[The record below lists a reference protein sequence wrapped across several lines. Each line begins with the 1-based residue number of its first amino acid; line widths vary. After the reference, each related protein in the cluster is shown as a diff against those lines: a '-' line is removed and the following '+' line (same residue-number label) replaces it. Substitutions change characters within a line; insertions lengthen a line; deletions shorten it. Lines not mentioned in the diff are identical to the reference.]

1 MDRLDIANGV
11 QLSKITMG
19 INAWRTGV
27 AEEIFDRYRALGGMS
42 FDTARMYYGGECDRM
57 LGEYIN
63 SRGIRHETT
72 VCMKG
77 CYPLEQEKMYEA
89 RLAPEDIVG
98 DLEKSLMAFGTDYA
112 DMYLLHRDDPA
123 RSVEEIMPVLD
134 KLVREGKTR
143 CVGVSN
149 WTAGRINMANRFAKE
164 NGLEP
169 LAVSQL
175 HFSLALTT
183 PPLTGDITHV
193 PMNSTE
199 EMWYR
204 ESGMPVMAFAAQGK
218 GFFAQYEA
226 GGAFKPVTQAYYANL
241 PENHRRAGRA
251 LELARKYGV
260 SSTVIALAYIMGHP
274 LNPSAMCTYT
284 KLEQYE
290 DSIRALDI
298 CLAPEEIEYLEKG

>member
-1 MDRLDIANGV
+1 MERMEIANGV

-77 CYPLEQEKMYEA
+77 CYPLAQERMHEA
-89 RLAPEDIVG
+89 RLAPEDIAG
-98 DLEKSLMAFGTDYA
+98 DLEKSLRAFGTDYA
-112 DMYLLHRDDPA
+112 DMYLLHRDDPD
-123 RSVEEIMPVLD
+123 RSVEEIVPVLD
-134 KLVREGKTR
+134 KLVRQGKAR

-149 WTAGRINMANRFAKE
+149 WTAGRIQMANEFARK
-164 NGLEP
+164 NGLEM

-204 ESGMPVMAFAAQGK
+204 ESGMPIMAFAAQGK

-226 GGAFKPVTQAYYANL
+226 GGAFKSVTQAYYASL
-241 PENHRRAGRA
+241 PENHRRARRA
-251 LELARKYGV
+251 MELARKYGV
-260 SSTVIALAYIMGHP
+260 SATVIALAYILGHP
-274 LNPSAMCTYT
+274 LKPSAMCTYT
-284 KLEQYE
+284 KTEQYE

-298 CLAPEEIEYLEKG
+298 RLAPEEIEYLEKG